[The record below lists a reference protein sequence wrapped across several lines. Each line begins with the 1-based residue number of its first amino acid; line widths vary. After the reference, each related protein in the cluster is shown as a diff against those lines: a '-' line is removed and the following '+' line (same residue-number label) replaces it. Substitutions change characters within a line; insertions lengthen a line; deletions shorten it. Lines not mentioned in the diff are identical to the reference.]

1 MSHDDTAKI
10 KHKTVRLSAI
20 AYYKLAELTGLVAVI
35 RGKDTSIS
43 EIASEAITILHQY
56 LYPFF
61 LNVINNP
68 KELLRFRD
76 EFQNNSRQISELVK
90 NIKIKE

>member
-1 MSHDDTAKI
+1 MSQDDAVKI
-10 KHKTVRLSAI
+10 EHKTIRLSAI

-68 KELLRFRD
+68 KDLLRFRD
-76 EFQNNSRQISELVK
+76 EFQKNSNQMSELIK